1 MSVAYVVLAIAAHK
15 DEGQV
20 LEDRISEINSLLS
33 EDEIQLVL
41 MKSGPKDLTD
51 FLTVEDDGYERLVEI
66 AERLVSELELPTM
79 RAWMRASYAAL
90 LALGDKATAEEK
102 SAARRDL
109 EEAMRGA
116 GGVTPEMI
124 KPGLQA
130 YWCDPDGGWCSGPA
144 IVDQIRSESGQIEA
158 LDTEVWLTSGTTSEP
173 RYVSGEVYGF
183 ELIQPVGSGQ

>member
-51 FLTVEDDGYERLVEI
+51 FQTVEDDGYERLIEI
-66 AERLVSELELPTM
+66 AERLVSELEMPTM

-90 LALGDKATAEEK
+90 LALGEKATSEDRI
-102 SAARRDL
+102 AARRDL
-109 EEAMRGA
+109 EEAMCGV

-130 YWCDPDGGWCSGPA
+130 YWCDPDGGWCSGPVV
-144 IVDQIRSESGQIEA
+144 VDRKLSATNIRLAVGSEHETRY
-158 LDTEVWLTSGTTSEP
+158 LDATAGD
-173 RYVSGEVYGF
+173 
-183 ELIQPVGSGQ
+183 LIQIQADSAKSATGG